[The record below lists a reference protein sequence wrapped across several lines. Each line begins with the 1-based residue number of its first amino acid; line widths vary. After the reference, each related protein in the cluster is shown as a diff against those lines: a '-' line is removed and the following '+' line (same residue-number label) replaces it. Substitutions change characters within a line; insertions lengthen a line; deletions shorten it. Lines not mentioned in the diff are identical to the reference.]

1 MTVTTPDG
9 SNPEGKL
16 DMDWTLEVVVLP
28 VSDIDRSIEFYRDQ
42 VGFNLDH
49 HTQNEHMDVVQLTP
63 PGSGCSIVFG
73 SLPAQNQMAPG
84 SMKGV
89 QLVVA
94 DAAAARQELLD
105 RGVQASELSVI
116 TEADGGTF
124 FGFRDPDGN
133 SWAVQEIK
141 ARARKPLIPKD
152 HGGRGEWTRR

>member
-1 MTVTTPDG
+1 
-9 SNPEGKL
+9 
-16 DMDWTLEVVVLP
+16 MDWTFEVVVLP
-28 VSDIDRSIEFYRDQ
+28 VSDINRSIAFYRDQ

-49 HTQNEHMDVVQLTP
+49 HTQNEHMDVAQLTP
-63 PGSGCSIVFG
+63 PGSACSVVFG
-73 SLPAQNQMAPG
+73 SLPAQNQMVPG
-84 SMKGV
+84 SMKAL
-89 QLVVA
+89 QLVVS

-105 RGVQASELSVI
+105 RGVQASDLSVI

-152 HGGRGEWTRR
+152 HDGLSEWAGR

>member
-1 MTVTTPDG
+1 M
-9 SNPEGKL
+9 N
-16 DMDWTLEVVVLP
+16 WTLEVVVLP
-28 VSDIDRSIEFYRDQ
+28 VSDINQSIEFYRDK

-49 HTQNEHMDVVQLTP
+49 HTQNEHMNVVQLTP

-84 SMKGV
+84 SMKAL

-105 RGVQASELSVI
+105 RGVEASELSVI

-124 FGFRDPDGN
+124 FGFSDPDGN

-141 ARARKPLIPKD
+141 ARARKPLIPTD
-152 HGGRGEWTRR
+152 HVGLSEWAGR